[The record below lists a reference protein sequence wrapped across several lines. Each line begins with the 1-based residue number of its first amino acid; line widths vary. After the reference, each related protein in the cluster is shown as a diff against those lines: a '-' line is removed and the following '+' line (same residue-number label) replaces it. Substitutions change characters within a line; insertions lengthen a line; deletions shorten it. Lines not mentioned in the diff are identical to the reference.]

1 MSRLIWGTE
10 INEIGYIV
18 PKTGDDAIG
27 LMIPE
32 EQELRLSLLGFTSI
46 QHSTRHEADLIKCKA
61 LSITPSL
68 PGERA
73 KPQVHWLS
81 EFLERKNPLCFSE

>member
-10 INEIGYIV
+10 LNEIGYIV

-32 EQELRLSLLGFTSI
+32 EQELCLSLPGLTST
-46 QHSTRHEADLIKCKA
+46 QHSTWHKADPIKCKA

-68 PGERA
+68 TGERA

-81 EFLERKNPLCFSE
+81 EFLGRKNPFCFSE